1 MDNLEKTLAN
11 GDTEAPNTKEVQVE
25 KETVK
30 TYTQDEVDNMMARM
44 KGSITKKLLKPYE
57 DLGDPEELR
66 KLKADAE
73 AKAQEEAI
81 KRGEFEQTLKE
92 LANKKDLEI
101 QKREQIIKEYK
112 VNTPLLDAAARY
124 KSVNPEQVKRLLHDR
139 VRLNDEGNVEVIGN
153 DGKVQYD
160 DSGNLVS
167 VDNLVQGFLAENPHF
182 VQATPS
188 TTNSSSNITGSNTKE
203 LDITKLNMNDPK
215 DRARY
220 AEYRKQVGIR

>member
-1 MDNLEKTLAN
+1 MTDKETLAQ
-11 GDTEAPNTKEVQVE
+11 GDTETPNTKEVQVE
-25 KETVK
+25 EETVK
-30 TYTQDEVDNMMARM
+30 TYTQEEVDNMMARM
-44 KGSITKKLLKPYE
+44 KGSITKKVLKPYE

-66 KLKADAE
+66 QLKAEAE
-73 AKAQEEAI
+73 QKAQAEAI
-81 KRGEFEQTLKE
+81 KRGEFEETLKE
-92 LANKKDLEI
+92 LANKKDQEI
-101 QKREQIIKEYK
+101 QKRETIIKEYK

-124 KSVNPEQVKRLLHDR
+124 KSINPEQVKRLLHDK
-139 VRLNDEGNVEVIGN
+139 VRLNEEGNVEVLSS

-160 DSGNLVS
+160 DSGKLVS

-188 TTNSSSNITGSNTKE
+188 TTNSSSNITGSNTRE
-203 LDITKLNMNDPK
+203 LDITKLNMKDPK

>member
-1 MDNLEKTLAN
+1 MLE
-11 GDTEAPNTKEVQVE
+11 E
-25 KETVK
+25 ETVK

-44 KGSITKKLLKPYE
+44 KGSITKKVLKPYE

-66 KLKADAE
+66 QLKAEAE
-73 AKAQEEAI
+73 QKAQAEAI
-81 KRGEFEQTLKE
+81 KRGEFEETLKE
-92 LANKKDLEI
+92 LANKKDQEI
-101 QKREQIIKEYK
+101 QKRENIIKEYK

-139 VRLNDEGNVEVIGN
+139 VRLNEEGNVEVIGT

-160 DSGNLVS
+160 DQGNLLT
-167 VDNLVQGFLAENPHF
+167 VDNLVSKWLAENPHF

-188 TTNSSSNITGSNTKE
+188 TTNSNSNITGSNVKE
-203 LDITKLNMNDPK
+203 LDITKLDMKDPK

>member
-1 MDNLEKTLAN
+1 MTDKETLAQ
-11 GDTEAPNTKEVQVE
+11 GDTEAPITKEVQVE
-25 KETVK
+25 EETVK
-30 TYTQDEVDNMMARM
+30 TYTQEEVDNMMARM
-44 KGSITKKLLKPYE
+44 KGSITKKVLKPYE

-66 KLKADAE
+66 QLKAEAE
-73 AKAQEEAI
+73 QKAQAEAI
-81 KRGEFEQTLKE
+81 KRGEFEETLKE
-92 LANKKDLEI
+92 LANKKDQEI

-124 KSVNPEQVKRLLHDR
+124 KSINPEQVKRLLHDR
-139 VRLNDEGNVEVIGN
+139 VRLNEEGNVEVIGN

-160 DSGNLVS
+160 DSGKLVS

-188 TTNSSSNITGSNTKE
+188 TTNSSSNITGSNTRE
-203 LDITKLNMNDPK
+203 LDITKLDMKDPK

>member
-1 MDNLEKTLAN
+1 MTDKETLAQ
-11 GDTEAPNTKEVQVE
+11 GDTEAPITKEVQVE
-25 KETVK
+25 EETVK
-30 TYTQDEVDNMMARM
+30 TYTQEEVDNMMARM
-44 KGSITKKLLKPYE
+44 KGSITKKVLKPYE

-66 KLKADAE
+66 KLKAEAE
-73 AKAQEEAI
+73 QKAQAEAI
-81 KRGEFEQTLKE
+81 KRGEFEETLKE

-101 QKREQIIKEYK
+101 QKRENIIKEYK

-124 KSVNPEQVKRLLHDR
+124 KSINPEQVKRLLHDR
-139 VRLNDEGNVEVIGN
+139 VRLNEEGNVEVIGN

-160 DSGNLVS
+160 DSGKLVS

>member
-1 MDNLEKTLAN
+1 MTDKETLAQ
-11 GDTEAPNTKEVQVE
+11 GDTETPITKEVQVE
-25 KETVK
+25 EETVK
-30 TYTQDEVDNMMARM
+30 TYTQEEVDNMMARM
-44 KGSITKKLLKPYE
+44 KGSITKKVLKPYE

-66 KLKADAE
+66 NLKAEAE
-73 AKAQEEAI
+73 QKAQAEAI
-81 KRGEFEQTLKE
+81 KRGEFESTLKE

-101 QKREQIIKEYK
+101 QKRETIIKEYK

-124 KSVNPEQVKRLLHDR
+124 KSINPEQVKRLLHDR
-139 VRLNDEGNVEVIGN
+139 VKLNEEGSVEVLGS

-160 DSGNLVS
+160 DSGKLVS

-203 LDITKLNMNDPK
+203 LDITKLDMKDPK

>member
-1 MDNLEKTLAN
+1 MSDQSTETIEA
-11 GDTEAPNTKEVQVE
+11 TEAASQTNTQ
-25 KETVK
+25 ETVEQTK
-30 TYTQDEVDNMMARM
+30 TYTQEEFDNHMA
-44 KGSITKKLLKPYE
+44 GLKKSMQRKYEKVYE

-66 KLKADAE
+66 KLKAEAE
-73 AKAQEEAI
+73 QKAQAEAI
-81 KRGEFEQTLKE
+81 KRGEFEETLKE
-92 LANKKDLEI
+92 LANKKDQEI

-124 KSVNPEQVKRLLHDR
+124 KSINPEQVKRLLHDR
-139 VRLNDEGNVEVIGN
+139 VRLNEEGNVEVIGN

-160 DSGNLVS
+160 DSGKLVS

-188 TTNSSSNITGSNTKE
+188 TTNSSSNITGSNTRE
-203 LDITKLNMNDPK
+203 LDITKLDMKDPK

>member
-1 MDNLEKTLAN
+1 MTDKETLAQ

-25 KETVK
+25 ETVK

-44 KGSITKKLLKPYE
+44 KGSISKKLLKPYE

-66 KLKADAE
+66 KLKAEAE
-73 AKAQEEAI
+73 EKAQQEAI
-81 KRGEFEQTLKE
+81 KRGEFEETLKE
-92 LANKKDLEI
+92 LANKKDQEI

-124 KSVNPEQVKRLLHDR
+124 KSINPEQVKTLLSNR
-139 VRLNDEGNVEVIGN
+139 VRLNEEGNVEVLGS

-160 DSGNLVS
+160 DSGNLQT
-167 VDNLVQGFLAENPHF
+167 VDTLVQNWLSENPHF

-188 TTNSSSNITGSNTKE
+188 TTNSSSNVNGANVKDF
-203 LDITKLNMNDPK
+203 DITKLNMNDPK
-215 DRARY
+215 DRACY
-220 AEYRKQVGIR
+220 AEYRKQSGIN

>member
-1 MDNLEKTLAN
+1 MTDKETLAQ
-11 GDTEAPNTKEVQVE
+11 GDTEAPITKEVQVE
-25 KETVK
+25 EETVK
-30 TYTQDEVDNMMARM
+30 TYTQEEVDNMMARM
-44 KGSITKKLLKPYE
+44 KGSITKKVLKPYE

-66 KLKADAE
+66 QLKAEAE
-73 AKAQEEAI
+73 QKAQAEAI
-81 KRGEFEQTLKE
+81 KRGEFEETLKE
-92 LANKKDLEI
+92 LANKKDQEI

-124 KSVNPEQVKRLLHDR
+124 KSINPEQVKRLLHDR
-139 VRLNDEGNVEVIGN
+139 VRLNEEGNVEVIGN

-160 DSGNLVS
+160 DSGKLVS

-188 TTNSSSNITGSNTKE
+188 TTNSSSNITGSNTRE
-203 LDITKLNMNDPK
+203 LDITKLNMKDPK

>member
-1 MDNLEKTLAN
+1 MTDKETLAQ
-11 GDTEAPNTKEVQVE
+11 GDTEAPITKEVQVE
-25 KETVK
+25 EETVK
-30 TYTQDEVDNMMARM
+30 TYTQEEVDNMMARM
-44 KGSITKKLLKPYE
+44 KGSITKKVLKPYE

-66 KLKADAE
+66 QLKAEAE
-73 AKAQEEAI
+73 QKAQAEAI
-81 KRGEFEQTLKE
+81 KRGEFEETLKE
-92 LANKKDLEI
+92 LANKKDQEI
-101 QKREQIIKEYK
+101 QKREAIIKEYK

-124 KSVNPEQVKRLLHDR
+124 KSINPEQVKRLLHDR
-139 VRLNDEGNVEVIGN
+139 VRLNEEGNVEVIGN

-160 DSGNLVS
+160 DSGKLVS

-188 TTNSSSNITGSNTKE
+188 TTNSSSNITGSNTRE
-203 LDITKLNMNDPK
+203 LDITKLNMKDPK

>member
-1 MDNLEKTLAN
+1 MTDTETLAQ
-11 GDTEAPNTKEVQVE
+11 GDTEAPITKEVQVE
-25 KETVK
+25 EETVK

-44 KGSITKKLLKPYE
+44 KGSITKKVLKPYE

-66 KLKADAE
+66 QLKAEAE
-73 AKAQEEAI
+73 QKAQAEAI
-81 KRGEFEQTLKE
+81 KRGEFEETLKE
-92 LANKKDLEI
+92 LANKKDQEI
-101 QKREQIIKEYK
+101 QKRENIIKEYK

-139 VRLNDEGNVEVIGN
+139 VRLNEEGNVEVIGT

-160 DSGNLVS
+160 DQGNLLT
-167 VDNLVQGFLAENPHF
+167 VDNLVSKWLAENPHF

-188 TTNSSSNITGSNTKE
+188 TTNSNSNITGSNVKE
-203 LDITKLNMNDPK
+203 LDITKLDMKDPK